1 MLDILSPRLI
11 VDLFINGVLFG
22 AMYGAAAVG
31 LSLIFGTMRIIFI
44 AQGTMIVLAAYLVY
58 WLFTLFGIDPYL
70 SLIVVVPLAFAT
82 GGLTYRLLFRHAAAM
97 ADKNTSLL
105 IAVGLMFLVQNTMSF
120 LWTPNPKSISTF
132 YTAVGFDL
140 FGSRISVT
148 RSISFVITIV
158 ATLSVVLFLRKTL
171 VGKAVRAASENM
183 VAATL
188 MGIDPHKVNA
198 IAFAIGFSLAGA
210 AGVALATTYP
220 FDPYYGFI
228 FALKALIALALGGI
242 GNVVGALLGGILL
255 GLIESFS
262 SFFISAGWA
271 DAIAYAVFLL
281 VLMFRPE
288 GLFVAS
294 FKKA

>member
-1 MLDILSPRLI
+1 
-11 VDLFINGVLFG
+11 
-22 AMYGAAAVG
+22 
-31 LSLIFGTMRIIFI
+31 
-44 AQGTMIVLAAYLVY
+44 
-58 WLFTLFGIDPYL
+58 
-70 SLIVVVPLAFAT
+70 
-82 GGLTYRLLFRHAAAM
+82 
-97 ADKNTSLL
+97 
-105 IAVGLMFLVQNTMSF
+105 
-120 LWTPNPKSISTF
+120 
-132 YTAVGFDL
+132 
-140 FGSRISVT
+140 
-148 RSISFVITIV
+148 V
-158 ATLSVVLFLRKTL
+158 ATAAVVLFLRTTL

-183 VAATL
+183 TAATL

-198 IAFAIGFSLAGA
+198 IAFAIGFALAGS

-271 DAIAYAVFLL
+271 DAIAYAVFLA

-288 GLFVAS
+288 GLFVRS

>member
-1 MLDILSPRLI
+1 MLDILSVRLVVEI
-11 VDLFINGVLFG
+11 FINGVLFG
-22 AMYGAAAVG
+22 AMYGVAAVG

-44 AQGTMIVLAAYLVY
+44 AQGTIIVLAAYVVY
-58 WLFTLFGIDPYL
+58 WLFNTFGLDPYL
-70 SLIVVVPLAFAT
+70 SLVVVAPLAFAT
-82 GGLTYRLLFRHAAAM
+82 GATTYRFLFRKAAAM

-105 IAVGLMFLVQNTMSF
+105 IAVGLMFLVQNVISF
-120 LWTPNPKSISTF
+120 VWTPNPKSIITS
-132 YTAVGFDL
+132 YTAVGFEL

-148 RSISFVITIV
+148 RSISLVIALA
-158 ATLSVVLFLRKTL
+158 ATAAVVLFLRRTL

-183 VAATL
+183 QAAML
-188 MGIDPHKVNA
+188 MGIDPHRVNA
-198 IAFAIGFSLAGA
+198 IAFAIGFALAGA

-220 FDPYYGFI
+220 FDPYYGFS

-288 GLFVAS
+288 GLFATS

>member
-11 VDLFINGVLFG
+11 LDLVINGILFG

-44 AQGTMIVLAAYLVY
+44 AQGTVIVLAAYVVY
-58 WLFTLFGIDPYL
+58 WLFTLTGLDPYA
-70 SLIVVVPLAFAT
+70 SLVVVAPLAFLT
-82 GGLTYRLLFRHAAAM
+82 GAAVYQLLFRKAAAI

-105 IAVGLMFLVQNTMSF
+105 IAVGLMFLTQNVMSY
-120 LWTPNPKSISTF
+120 LWTPNPRSVTTF
-132 YTAVGFDL
+132 YTATGFDL

-148 RSISFVITIV
+148 RAVSFVITLA
-158 ATLSVVLFLRKTL
+158 ATLSVVVFLRPTL

-188 MGIDPHKVNA
+188 MGIDPHRVNA
-198 IAFAIGFSLAGA
+198 IAFAIGFALAGA

-220 FDPYYGFI
+220 FDPYFGFI

-271 DAIAYAVFLL
+271 DAISYAVFLL

-288 GLFVAS
+288 GLFTSS